1 MDAKKQIKSFIQE
14 AELYKSQGLFDE
26 AKEKYLSIVEFI
38 QKNEKIQKKQ
48 NLIDSISKKISAL
61 KKEIEKIETAP
72 ISNEMS
78 KKMQSNIKIILQE
91 AKTYG
96 SHGLVAQAK
105 EKYYQAAEF
114 LKKDDQL
121 KNKKKLLDGISKK
134 ISALEKEAKPEEER
148 KKPIPPEVPVKD
160 EEAEVPV
167 KDEEA
172 EVPIKDEEALEEE
185 KKEEIEEEAQEFI
198 DISSI
203 GITLDHGPEKGRVV
217 ELDVSF
223 QSGNMINL
231 IISSKDKAMIENFK
245 AGDKLNGI
253 QFYSPIAI
261 FKGSGIVSANT
272 QIDSGPKQGDYR
284 LEIKILST

>member
-1 MDAKKQIKSFIQE
+1 MDAKKQIRSSIQE
-14 AELYKSQGLFDE
+14 AELYRSQGLFNE

-61 KKEIEKIETAP
+61 EKK
-72 ISNEMS
+72 
-78 KKMQSNIKIILQE
+78 
-91 AKTYG
+91 
-96 SHGLVAQAK
+96 
-105 EKYYQAAEF
+105 
-114 LKKDDQL
+114 
-121 KNKKKLLDGISKK
+121 
-134 ISALEKEAKPEEER
+134 AKPEEEK
-148 KKPIPPEVPVKD
+148 KKPTPPEVPVKD
-160 EEAEVPV
+160 EEAEVPT
-167 KDEEA
+167 
-172 EVPIKDEEALEEE
+172 KDEEALEEE
-185 KKEEIEEEAQEFI
+185 KKEEIEEDKQEFI

-231 IISSKDKAMIENFK
+231 IISSKDKAMIESFK

-272 QIDSGPKQGDYR
+272 QIDSGPRQGDYR

>member
-1 MDAKKQIKSFIQE
+1 MDAKKLIKSFIQE

-72 ISNEMS
+72 ISTEMS
-78 KKMQSNIKIILQE
+78 QKMQSFIKIILQE
-91 AKTYG
+91 AETYG
-96 SHGLVAQAK
+96 SQGLVAQAK
-105 EKYYQAAEF
+105 EKYYQATEF

-121 KNKKKLLDGISKK
+121 KNKKKLLDDISKK
-134 ISALEKEAKPEEER
+134 ISALKKEAKSKEER
-148 KKPIPPEVPVKD
+148 KKPIPTEVPVKD
-160 EEAEVPV
+160 KEAE
-167 KDEEA
+167 EE
-172 EVPIKDEEALEEE
+172 K
-185 KKEEIEEEAQEFI
+185 KKEEIEKEEQEFI

-223 QSGNMINL
+223 QSGNIINL

-245 AGDKLNGI
+245 AGDKLNDI

-272 QIDSGPKQGDYR
+272 QIDSGPKEGDYR

>member
-72 ISNEMS
+72 ISTEMS
-78 KKMQSNIKIILQE
+78 KKMQSFIKIILRE
-91 AKTYG
+91 AETYG
-96 SHGLVAQAK
+96 SQGLVAQAK

-134 ISALEKEAKPEEER
+134 ISALEKEAKSEEER
-148 KKPIPPEVPVKD
+148 KKPIPP
-160 EEAEVPV
+160 EVPV

-185 KKEEIEEEAQEFI
+185 KKEEIEEGEQEFI

-231 IISSKDKAMIENFK
+231 IISSKDKAIIENFK